1 MRKNTHSDRSTATFN
16 TVITI
21 FFAVLLAQ
29 TAAVYILSGN
39 IVCLFVSAGVML
51 LCAGIVY
58 FCKNRLSSYFF
69 SFYSGTVEKLK
80 TPDSDL
86 FTNFTMPVL
95 LLKGNKIVWV

>member
-51 LCAGIVY
+51 LCAGD
-58 FCKNRLSSYFF
+58 F
-69 SFYSGTVEKLK
+69 SGF
-80 TPDSDL
+80 SDI
-86 FTNFTMPVL
+86 
-95 LLKGNKIVWV
+95 KISKANPEPRF